1 MCALVTGV
9 QTCALPISRRF
20 GNLLPDRQQ
29 HIDDVRRGDSSG
41 RNIAQFRK
49 SVSLEAGKPLPRI
62 DGACP
67 SRRIFH
73 MILAV
78 PLPASPLRGR
88 FRLFFRQSIVTLPFI
103 TLPTFF
109 QPMYNPPYATPF
121 LLPPD

>member
-9 QTCALPISRRF
+9 QTCALPLTRRF

-62 DGACP
+62 DGAFP

-73 MILAV
+73 MILAGRLAEC
-78 PLPASPLRGR
+78 PLCRSFALSFPH
-88 FRLFFRQSIVTLPFI
+88 FT
-103 TLPTFF
+103 
-109 QPMYNPPYATPF
+109 ATIA
-121 LLPPD
+121 L